1 MSVLS
6 GVSNKNIYG
15 MKRIIN
21 LLLFLTAH
29 QCLLAQN
36 VGIGTNTPAY
46 KLDVNGRMRVRTGT
60 LGNNSTSSGIW
71 MEDFRDGSNQAFVGM
86 RDSIRVGFYGV
97 GTIGWGF
104 HFNTMS
110 GDVAIESGQLGI
122 GTLSPAF
129 DIDINRPDPTIVF
142 YDAGTDDHF
151 SGLIRGDAE
160 NLEINA
166 YRRPNVFP
174 TTEVPGH
181 LILQVN
187 SVGPFVSSTAGNV
200 GIGTATPDIK
210 LHVTNGTDINAATGG
225 YLQLGLSNNVNLA
238 FDNNEIQA
246 RDNGSVTKLTL
257 QNDGGGLQIGSGN
270 GMINITAAGEVNRNN
285 ITGTANLL
293 PLAFGRISSGGS
305 IINSTGNFTVQK
317 GVEGLYKITL
327 SDETN
332 VYANRNNYVI
342 LVTPYN
348 TLSLGTG
355 PIFIDAGINS
365 DNTIEVRVAK
375 PKVSYLNDSCSET
388 CGPFS
393 YITNIK
399 FYDEIDNE
407 FSILIYKY

>member
-1 MSVLS
+1 
-6 GVSNKNIYG
+6 
-15 MKRIIN
+15 MKKIVN
-21 LLLFLTAH
+21 LLLFLSVH
-29 QCLLAQN
+29 QFLIAQN
-36 VGIGTNTPAY
+36 VGIGTNTPAF

-60 LGNNSTSSGIW
+60 IGNNSTSSGIW
-71 MEDFRDGSNQAFVGM
+71 MEDFRDGSNKAFVGM

-104 HFNTMS
+104 HFNTVD

-122 GTLSPAF
+122 GTISPSF

-142 YDAGTDDHF
+142 FDAGVDDHF

-200 GIGTATPDIK
+200 GIGTATPETK
-210 LHVTNGTDINAATGG
+210 LHVTNGTDIDAATGG

-246 RDNGSVTKLTL
+246 RNNGSVAKLTL

-270 GMINITAAGEVNRNN
+270 GIINITAAGEVNRNS

-293 PLAFGRISSGGS
+293 PLAFGRVSGSGT
-305 IINSTGNFTVQK
+305 ITNSTGNFTVQK
-317 GVEGLYKITL
+317 GADGEYNITL
-327 SDETN
+327 TGETN
-332 VYANRNNYVI
+332 LYLNRNNYVI
-342 LVTPYN
+342 MVTPYN
-348 TLSLGTG
+348 SFTLTTQPYIAG
-355 PIFIDAGINS
+355 AGIS
-365 DNTIEVRVAK
+365 DEDKIVVRISK
-375 PKVSYLNDSCSET
+375 PKVYFTNDSCSES
-388 CGPFS
+388 CGPFTLIS
-393 YITNIK
+393 NVK
-399 FYDEIDNE
+399 FYDEVDND
-407 FSILIYKY
+407 FSILIYKF